1 MTGIGI
7 GRFAKR
13 NASKTTEAALSGAA
27 AKAVADPSRVPDTIT
42 LAAATDGTNDGY
54 FPQQEDHHDNDDFCF
69 SNDNNDEIGND
80 TASSFMDDVSFGNC
94 ASSFGNASST
104 FGGGEGT
111 SVVGRSEEVLLFG
124 DDNES
129 LPQQNDTDANQG
141 ESVAASALDTAT
153 ITNTAINARPKT
165 VFGFSRFAKK
175 NKNPV
180 MADANA
186 TTNKISNEET
196 NTESKRI
203 VVTPNHGVRSNV
215 SSIDKTNT
223 IKSHESKGNNSND
236 SNDND
241 NGNSNSNSTHNGNH
255 TQSANNK
262 SPPQASNASTS
273 LVATANHPPPVAMEL
288 DAASPHFNH
297 EAARANNSRRVSLEE
312 SSPSLPERRPF
323 LQPRAAE
330 ANQMPQDKSKQQQ
343 QQQRENEI
351 KKTNIGGDG
360 RPAFN
365 PDTPSILGQ
374 SSRGVGVGN
383 SRTRRISNGAA
394 MQANGN
400 ELPLSRQQEKNE
412 ERRQLRREEYANVT
426 DNRIM
431 RKNVLSGATAV
442 TPNNSF
448 VVRNVPHKD
457 IGYENQNQNQT
468 EIPTTTTTFGIAPSQ
483 EMTTILPE
491 TFDRGSGSEMA
502 GRTSIST
509 STGIDINNSTTT
521 TTSSSTTS
529 LESNQEAR
537 FLTTIRETE
546 DLQEKIEVDLLGMN
560 DRFSEH
566 YALLLRDLDVAVD
579 LLDKLEDIEKFAN
592 ETIANYQHC
601 RPSITS

>member
-1 MTGIGI
+1 
-7 GRFAKR
+7 
-13 NASKTTEAALSGAA
+13 
-27 AKAVADPSRVPDTIT
+27 
-42 LAAATDGTNDGY
+42 
-54 FPQQEDHHDNDDFCF
+54 
-69 SNDNNDEIGND
+69 
-80 TASSFMDDVSFGNC
+80 
-94 ASSFGNASST
+94 
-104 FGGGEGT
+104 
-111 SVVGRSEEVLLFG
+111 LLFG

-180 MADANA
+180 VADANA

-223 IKSHESKGNNSND
+223 IKSHEGKGNNSND
-236 SNDND
+236 SNDNV
-241 NGNSNSNSTHNGNH
+241 NSNSNSTHNGNN
-255 TQSANNK
+255 TQNANNK
-262 SPPQASNASTS
+262 SPPQASKASTS

-312 SSPSLPERRPF
+312 YSPSLPERRPF

-343 QQQRENEI
+343 QQRESEI

-457 IGYENQNQNQT
+457 IGYENQNQT

-491 TFDRGSGSEMA
+491 TFDRGSRSEMA
-502 GRTSIST
+502 GRTSTS
-509 STGIDINNSTTT
+509 STGIDINNSST
-521 TTSSSTTS
+521 STTS